1 MNEKKYDLD
10 FNQALEIVLNG
21 GAVKGQN
28 FVDGVFLKL
37 NSYGQLITVDACRMY
52 AEDERVFIKG
62 LSQQKFR
69 NLTVMTVK
77 ELCG

>member
-1 MNEKKYDLD
+1 MNDKKYDLD
-10 FNQALEIVLNG
+10 FTQALEIVLNG
-21 GAVKGQN
+21 GAVKGNN

-37 NSYGQLITVDACRMY
+37 NKYGQLITVDACRSY
-52 AEDERVFIKG
+52 AEEEKVLFKE

>member
-1 MNEKKYDLD
+1 MDNKKYDLE

-21 GAVKGQN
+21 GAVKGNN

-37 NSYGQLITVDACRMY
+37 NDYGQLITVDACRMY
-52 AEDERVFIKG
+52 AEDERTFIKS
-62 LSQQKFR
+62 LSLQKFR
-69 NLTVMTVK
+69 NITVMTVK